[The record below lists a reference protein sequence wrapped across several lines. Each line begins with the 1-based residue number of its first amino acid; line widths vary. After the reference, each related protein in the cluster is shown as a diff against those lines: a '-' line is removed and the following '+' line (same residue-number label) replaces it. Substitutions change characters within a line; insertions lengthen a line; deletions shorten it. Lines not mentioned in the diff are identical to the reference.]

1 MTSEYFKQLT
11 GFDPTK
17 WVATKKEKHYANG
30 QFMEFDAKRI
40 SLEVLVKR
48 CEPIEGETFQNQM
61 LKCIRIF
68 RGSVSYY
75 TFYIDGTLKCD
86 VTSESSYLNY
96 LSLGHPQEDALKFA
110 SFTYEFEEV
119 EKGIDVV
126 EGIDLQW
133 ELISID
139 RDTFKIVNKSFIDG
153 APYSDVKGF
162 RHIVHVGPEKL
173 PIMNGL
179 LVMTDG
185 VKADSNSALKPDI
198 TFATRYD
205 IEADGYICELEN
217 EDLIVTLTCG
227 SQREVEHISAKLIRT
242 ENGWNWQEVNTP
254 LTHQWGK
261 RKFIRIADFREAG
274 LI

>member
-1 MTSEYFKQLT
+1 MTSEYFKELT

-17 WVATKKEKHYANG
+17 WVATKRTKHYANG
-30 QFMEFDAKRI
+30 QYMEFDAKRM
-40 SLEVLVKR
+40 SLEALVHI
-48 CEPIEGETFQNQM
+48 CDPIEGEVFTNQT
-61 LKCIRIF
+61 LRCIRVF

-96 LSLGHPQEDALKFA
+96 LALGHPEEDAMKFA
-110 SFTYEFEEV
+110 SFTYIFEEV
-119 EKGIDVV
+119 EVGIDVV
-126 EGIDLQW
+126 EGIQLDW
-133 ELISID
+133 ELVSID
-139 RDTFKIVNKSFIDG
+139 RDTFKIVNKSLIDG
-153 APYSDVKGF
+153 APYSDVRGF

-185 VKADSNSALKPDI
+185 VKADSNSPAKPGI
-198 TFATRYD
+198 TFTTRYD
-205 IEADGYICELEN
+205 IEADGYICEIED

-242 ENGWNWQEVNTP
+242 ENGWDWQEVNTP
-254 LTHQWGK
+254 LSHQWGQ
-261 RKFIRIADFREAG
+261 RRFIRIADFREVG